1 MLSSWSLL
9 LALASYAVSREITFP
24 PVAGMQHPIYGFGV
38 DEDAAELDITMM
50 MSGIT
55 TFAHL
60 PYVHCLAN
68 ESEDVEKYDIA
79 VSILGERRVFQ
90 ILEYH

>member
-24 PVAGMQHPIYGFGV
+24 PVAGIQHPIYGFAV

-60 PYVHCLAN
+60 PYFHCLAN

-79 VSILGERRVFQ
+79 VSILGE
-90 ILEYH
+90 